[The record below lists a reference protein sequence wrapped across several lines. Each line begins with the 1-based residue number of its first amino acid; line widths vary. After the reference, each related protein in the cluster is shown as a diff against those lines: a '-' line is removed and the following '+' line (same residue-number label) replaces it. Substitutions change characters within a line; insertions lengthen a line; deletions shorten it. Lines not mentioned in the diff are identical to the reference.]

1 MRRSLRWFR
10 GGLDRVPLRSQLV
23 VGLSVLVAGGMV
35 GMGLLAVTAVQN
47 NLVDQVDRGLAQIDT
62 SRLDLKPPGRPSS
75 GSPRAQL
82 PGTFLVQAVDPTGR
96 VLGELRM
103 VDARFQGSPVLAD
116 ALPSAAGLLTVPSTM
131 DGKRW
136 RVLVRDTGNGRILA
150 TASTLDELDDV
161 VEALEITLLA
171 IGGIVLTLL
180 GALGQALVRVSLR
193 PLGEV
198 QETARRIADGD
209 LSSRVPVRPENT
221 EVGELAAALNTM
233 LVRIE
238 DSFRAQ
244 QRSEEA
250 ARRSE
255 ERMRR
260 FVADAS
266 HELRTPLTS
275 IRGYAELYR
284 QGAATDPEQPLRR
297 IEDEAERMGLL
308 VDDLLLLARL
318 DQQRERR
325 DDLVDLAVLAVD
337 AVADARA
344 VDPGRPVRLKLG
356 DGSGLTVRGDED
368 RLRQVLANL
377 VGNALRHT
385 PGDVPVEIGV
395 RADGEDVVL
404 SVTDSGP
411 GLAPEDAERIFE
423 RFYRVDSGRSRS
435 RGGGTGLGLAIVAA
449 IVASHGG
456 EVGVRTAPGEG
467 ASFLVRLRGARHGG
481 S

>member
-1 MRRSLRWFR
+1 MTRPFRWFR
-10 GGLDRVPLRSQLV
+10 GRLDRVPLRSQLV
-23 VGLSVLVAGGMV
+23 VGLSVLVTGGMV
-35 GMGLLAVTAVQN
+35 GMGLLAVTAVRN
-47 NLVDQVDRGLAQIDT
+47 NLVAQVDRGLTEIDVT
-62 SRLDLKPPGRPSS
+62 RLDLKPPGRQPSA
-75 GSPRAQL
+75 SPRAQL
-82 PGTFLVQAVDPTGR
+82 PGTFLVMATDATGR

-103 VDARFQGSPVLAD
+103 VDVQFQGSPVLSGV
-116 ALPSAAGLLTVPSTM
+116 LPRTRGLVTVPSTK
-131 DGKRW
+131 DGKW
-136 RVLVRDTGNGRILA
+136 WRILLREDNGGRHLI
-150 TASTLDELDDV
+150 TASTLDDVDDV
-161 VEALEITLLA
+161 VEALSITLLA

-180 GALGQALVRVSLR
+180 GALGQALVRLSLR

-209 LSSRVPVRPENT
+209 LSSRVPARPENT

-297 IEDEAERMGLL
+297 IEDEAARMGLL

-325 DDLVDLAVLAVD
+325 DDLVDLGVLAVD
-337 AVADARA
+337 VVADARA
-344 VDPGRPVRLKLG
+344 AAPERPVRLKLG
-356 DGSGLTVRGDED
+356 ETSGLLVRGDED

-385 PGDVPVEIGV
+385 PGDVPVEVGV

-411 GLAPEDAERIFE
+411 GLASADAERIFE
-423 RFYRVDSGRSRS
+423 RFYRADAGRSRS
-435 RGGGTGLGLAIVAA
+435 HGGGTGLGLAIVAA

-456 EVGVRTAPGEG
+456 EVSVSTAPGEG
-467 ASFLVRLRGARHGG
+467 ASFRVRLRGACHGG